1 MALIKNN
8 GQAMCLL
15 ALVVMST
22 TSLPSLVEGRIMDTK
37 GTMVDTSCFVM
48 KHCTLDLC
56 HKQCLARGYDK
67 GESDCISF
75 TKNQCCCFAK
85 GTPSST

>member
-1 MALIKNN
+1 MALIKNI

-37 GTMVDTSCFVM
+37 GKMPDKLCFVM
-48 KHCTLDLC
+48 KRCTLSLC
-56 HKQCLARGYDK
+56 QKLCFAHGYDK
-67 GESDCISF
+67 GQSDCISF

-85 GTPSST
+85 GTPSLT